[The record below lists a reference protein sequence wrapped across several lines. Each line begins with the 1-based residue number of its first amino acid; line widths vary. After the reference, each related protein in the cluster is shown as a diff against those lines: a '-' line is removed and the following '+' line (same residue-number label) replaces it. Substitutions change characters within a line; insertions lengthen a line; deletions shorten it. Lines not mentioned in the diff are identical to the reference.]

1 MIMLMARFTPAL
13 VFDLKRQAEMTA
25 ERSTARLL
33 STSQMLGKLVPIA
46 ALVALVLGGL
56 YSGFFTPTEAGGV
69 GAFGAFVIAILRRK
83 LGGGNLWR
91 VLTETGSVS
100 VGILILLVAA
110 GFYSRMLSVAG
121 VPMAISDLVQDA
133 GLGPY
138 GFLFLYVVILLLL
151 GMILDSSSILLI
163 MTPVAVPIA
172 AGLDF
177 NLIHFG
183 IITVIAVEIGLL
195 TPPFGISV
203 FTVKSTLNDPNV
215 SVESI
220 FAGALP
226 YVAVM
231 LLMLLL
237 IAVFPIMVL
246 ALI

>member
-1 MIMLMARFTPAL
+1 
-13 VFDLKRQAEMTA
+13 
-25 ERSTARLL
+25 
-33 STSQMLGKLVPIA
+33 
-46 ALVALVLGGL
+46 
-56 YSGFFTPTEAGGV
+56 
-69 GAFGAFVIAILRRK
+69 
-83 LGGGNLWR
+83 
-91 VLTETGSVS
+91 
-100 VGILILLVAA
+100 
-110 GFYSRMLSVAG
+110 MLSVAG

-203 FTVKSTLNDPNV
+203 FTVKSTLNDPKV

-220 FAGALP
+220 FAGTMP
-226 YVAVM
+226 YVVVM
-231 LLMLLL
+231 LVVLLL
-237 IAVFPIMVL
+237 IALFPAMAL
-246 ALI
+246 ALT

>member
-1 MIMLMARFTPAL
+1 
-13 VFDLKRQAEMTA
+13 V
-25 ERSTARLL
+25 
-33 STSQMLGKLVPIA
+33 
-46 ALVALVLGGL
+46 
-56 YSGFFTPTEAGGV
+56 
-69 GAFGAFVIAILRRK
+69 LRRK

-91 VLTETGSVS
+91 VLTETGAVS

-172 AGLDF
+172 AALDF

-203 FTVKSTLNDPNV
+203 FTVKSTLNDPKV

-220 FAGALP
+220 FAGSMP
-226 YVAVM
+226 YVGVM
-231 LLMLLL
+231 LAVLLL
-237 IAVFPIMVL
+237 IAVFPFMVL